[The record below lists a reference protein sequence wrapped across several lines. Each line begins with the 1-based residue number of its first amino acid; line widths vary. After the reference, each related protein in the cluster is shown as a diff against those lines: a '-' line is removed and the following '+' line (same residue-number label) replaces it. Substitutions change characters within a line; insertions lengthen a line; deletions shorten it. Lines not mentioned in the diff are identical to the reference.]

1 MTETIL
7 ILLIILG
14 ILSLEFKDLLNAV
27 ICLAIFSLLC
37 SLLFYYLHAPD
48 VAIAEAAVG
57 AGVATVIFVLTINK
71 TRRKEE
77 VEEEE

>member
-1 MTETIL
+1 MIIPQIII

-14 ILSLEFKDLLNAV
+14 ILSLQFKDLLNAV
-27 ICLAIFSLLC
+27 ISLAIFSLLS

-48 VAIAEAAVG
+48 VSIAEAAVG
-57 AGVATVIFVLTINK
+57 AGVATVIFIAVISK

-77 VEEEE
+77 

>member
-1 MTETIL
+1 MTEIIL

-14 ILSLEFKDLLNAV
+14 VLSLQLKDLVNAV

-57 AGVATVIFVLTINK
+57 AGVATVIFIWVIGK
-71 TRRKEE
+71 TKRKEE
-77 VEEEE
+77 